1 MFQTVSLELLPTPS
15 KSHYTF
21 NLRDLANVVQGVLN
35 TSPSECASETDI
47 FRLWTHEVRRV
58 FQDRLT
64 DEIDRAT
71 FEKMHGEVVQKHF
84 KKSMSSIIG
93 NGADGKGM
101 LLYTAISS
109 IRIASTSNESTVRS
123 KKFLEPWH
131 SLKSTC
137 KNMTL

>member
-1 MFQTVSLELLPTPS
+1 M
-15 KSHYTF
+15 
-21 NLRDLANVVQGVLN
+21 
-35 TSPSECASETDI
+35 
-47 FRLWTHEVRRV
+47 

-64 DEIDRAT
+64 DEIDRAW

-137 KNMTL
+137 KNIML